1 MFVVS
6 KAIKLI
12 IVSVCEVTEKRLNVE
27 YNKQKKRLE
36 TSFVARLGLTILSRL
51 RFPHPLPDSDH
62 AAAARDPKRQKNK
75 EKNSLFFCDPL
86 GVRTQDPILKRD
98 VLYLLS

>member
-62 AAAARDPKRQKNK
+62 AASARDPKRQKNK
-75 EKNSLFFCDPL
+75 EKNPCSFVTRLGFEPKTPSLKGMCS
-86 GVRTQDPILKRD
+86 T
-98 VLYLLS
+98 Y

>member
-1 MFVVS
+1 MIFLFVRFVVS

-36 TSFVARLGLTILSRL
+36 TSFVTRLG
-51 RFPHPLPDSDH
+51 FE
-62 AAAARDPKRQKNK
+62 PKTP
-75 EKNSLFFCDPL
+75 SLKGMCS
-86 GVRTQDPILKRD
+86 T
-98 VLYLLS
+98 Y

>member
-1 MFVVS
+1 MIFLFVRFVVS

-51 RFPHPLPDSDH
+51 RFPHPLPAATMLLRLATPSDKKT
-62 AAAARDPKRQKNK
+62 RKK
-75 EKNSLFFCDPL
+75 
-86 GVRTQDPILKRD
+86 IL
-98 VLYLLS
+98 VLL